1 MDSSGPHKFTFNEGV
16 LFSSFSFRLLE
27 LSSLYRLVRGN
38 DTMENM
44 KRLLTAIALFFV
56 CAGVVYAQELVPD
69 RVTTEKAQVIEIL
82 KQETKKV
89 PGTDTPTTVQS
100 IKVKVLEG
108 ADTGLVVTIDND
120 YTALKSDDVIYIT
133 HVIGELDGSDYYFVA
148 EVYRLPALFTLIGL
162 FVLCVLI
169 FGGKQGARGLLSL
182 IGSLFIILYVL
193 IPAIINGYPALLMSI
208 AISSLIIVVGSYI
221 THGFNRTTTSA
232 VIGMIITILITGLL
246 AYLSVK
252 YAHLTGLSNEES
264 VYLNFNTHGI
274 INLKGLLLGSI
285 MIGLLGVLY
294 DVAIGQAVAVEELAH
309 VGGHLPRKEIY
320 TRALRIGREHIG
332 ALVNMLAIA
341 YVGVSLTLLL
351 LYSTSES
358 DWSTSLNREI
368 FATEVVRIMV
378 GSIGVILA
386 VPITTLISVLRIKKS
401 FNQE

>member
-1 MDSSGPHKFTFNEGV
+1 
-16 LFSSFSFRLLE
+16 
-27 LSSLYRLVRGN
+27 
-38 DTMENM
+38 M
-44 KRLLTAIALFFV
+44 KRLLPILALIFLYT
-56 CAGVVYAQELVPD
+56 GVTHAQELVPD
-69 RVTTEKAQVIEIL
+69 KVTTEKAQVVEIL
-82 KQETKKV
+82 KQETKNV

-120 YTALKSDDVIYIT
+120 YTALKSGDVVYIT
-133 HVIGELDGSDYYFVA
+133 HVVGELDGSDYYFVA
-148 EVYRLPALFTLIGL
+148 EVYRLPALYALIGL
-162 FVLCVLI
+162 FVLCVFF

-193 IPAIINGYPALLMSI
+193 IPAIINGYPALLVSI
-208 AISSLIIVVGSYI
+208 GISSLIIIVGSYI

-252 YAHLTGLSNEES
+252 YAHLTGMSNEES

-274 INLKGLLLGSI
+274 INLKGLLLGGI

-294 DVAIGQAVAVEELAH
+294 DVAIGQAVAVEELTH
-309 VGGHLPRKEIY
+309 VGGHLSHKEIY
-320 TRALRIGREHIG
+320 QRALRIGREHIG

-358 DWSTSLNREI
+358 DWSTMLNREI

-386 VPITTLISVLRIKKS
+386 VPITTIISVLRIKTDTITEQKMT
-401 FNQE
+401 